1 MKHHCIINQVSLFGK
16 SLKMQ
21 HVMKTVV
28 KFINKI
34 RAKEL
39 IHTKFKEYCKILE
52 IENDNLI
59 IFGNWKYFWKLKD
72 LNHYF
77 FRTKKWNAW
86 WKCLK

>member
-1 MKHHCIINQVSLFGK
+1 MPKKFLKTLVEKFGFRNLMKHHCIINQVSLFGK

-59 IFGNWKYFWKLKD
+59 IFGN
-72 LNHYF
+72 
-77 FRTKKWNAW
+77 
-86 WKCLK
+86 